1 MVQAA
6 LLTGARYAELAAL
19 EVRDYDPTSRTVWLR
34 ETKAGVAR
42 PVYLEEEG
50 MRLFEEFTIGKSST
64 QIIFLRPDG
73 KKWGPSQ
80 QARPLAKA
88 CEAADRKSVVWG
100 KSVSVSVDLG
110 GCRIT
115 KKKTK

>member
-1 MVQAA
+1 MGQAS
-6 LLTGARYAELAAL
+6 LLTGARDAELAAL
-19 EVRDYDPTSRTVWLR
+19 EVREYAPASRTVWLR
-34 ETKAGVAR
+34 ETKGGVAF

-88 CEAADRKSVVWG
+88 CEAAKLPTTSFHDQIGRAS
-100 KSVSVSVDLG
+100 
-110 GCRIT
+110 CRERVCQYV
-115 KKKTK
+115 